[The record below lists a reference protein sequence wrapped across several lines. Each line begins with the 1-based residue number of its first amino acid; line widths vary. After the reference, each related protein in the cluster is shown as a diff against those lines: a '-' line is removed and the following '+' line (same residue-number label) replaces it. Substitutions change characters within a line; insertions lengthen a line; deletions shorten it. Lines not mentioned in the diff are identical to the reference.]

1 MKITRDKEWY
11 FKWHITAY
19 WVGMVLCIVPTIFA
33 GLLEF
38 PVIATKE
45 AESTLSGTFIIV
57 LVAAAL
63 PLYKWVKTVL
73 KSPSIAL
80 LLWIGSGILYLILSM
95 PMQTVKGLFI
105 VFLTAAIGNTIAIVF
120 FKLSDIWKEKWRF
133 CGEIKIKGGNG

>member
-38 PVIATKE
+38 PVVATKD

-63 PLYKWVKTVL
+63 PL
-73 KSPSIAL
+73 
-80 LLWIGSGILYLILSM
+80 
-95 PMQTVKGLFI
+95 
-105 VFLTAAIGNTIAIVF
+105 
-120 FKLSDIWKEKWRF
+120 
-133 CGEIKIKGGNG
+133 